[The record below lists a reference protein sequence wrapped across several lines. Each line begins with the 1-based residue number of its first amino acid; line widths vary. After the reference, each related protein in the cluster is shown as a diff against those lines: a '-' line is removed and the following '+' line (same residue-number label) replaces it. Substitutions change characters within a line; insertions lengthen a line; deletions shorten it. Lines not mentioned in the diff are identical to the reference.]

1 LKTNG
6 VASALDDTTLEVRDV
21 NGVLLAENDDWAQ
34 STSAADVQTNGLAP
48 SSSAESA
55 VMLPLV
61 RPGNYTAILRGKNGA
76 TGVGLVEIYNL
87 Q

>member
-1 LKTNG
+1 

-34 STSAADVQTNGLAP
+34 STSASDVQTTGLAP

-61 RPGNYTAILRGKNGA
+61 RPGNYTAILRGKNNT